1 MHKWT
6 IELHQSLFK
15 TKLKPW
21 LFPYLVESLASANK
35 NCLNL
40 DVDHFLF
47 LVHYQV
53 SDLQGAYGRWL
64 T

>member
-1 MHKWT
+1 M
-6 IELHQSLFK
+6 
-15 TKLKPW
+15 
-21 LFPYLVESLASANK
+21 VESLASANE

-53 SDLQGAYGRWL
+53 SHLQWEGRVQYRGGSVEKKAQREVN
-64 T
+64 